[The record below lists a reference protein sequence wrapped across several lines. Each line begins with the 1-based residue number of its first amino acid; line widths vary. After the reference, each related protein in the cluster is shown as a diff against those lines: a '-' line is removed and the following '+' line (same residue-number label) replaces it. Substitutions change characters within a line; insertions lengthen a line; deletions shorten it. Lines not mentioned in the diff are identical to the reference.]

1 MQTTKLYLPLTL
13 FLCASG
19 ILLGGI
25 ALYSQQMSKTP
36 IISSIPKDANSPPPV
51 GEWNFNGSGV
61 NSVAGPSMTAV
72 GSAFFTSTGGVDGN
86 GYGETTTGNDSFQVN
101 DYSGIDLPQNF
112 TIEFWYRQATSNSPT
127 TQNLVSKG
135 TSPNSYN
142 YWVFVDGQGNV
153 KSGYTGF
160 STAYWHQTSNG
171 NSPLYNYWHY
181 IVFEKNSTMEWY
193 YIDAKLWDSE
203 AYTENALNISTPLVI
218 GGSSP
223 TTGPRVDFDLLKIFN
238 YTRTQSDVIST
249 YEQYM
254 PLASF
259 NYTLNTAVPNEN
271 VIFTDT
277 SSGGVSP
284 YTYLWQFGTWQYLN

>member
-36 IISSIPKDANSPPPV
+36 IISSIPKSANSPPPV

-101 DYSGIDLPQNF
+101 DYSGIDLPKILQLNF
-112 TIEFWYRQATSNSPT
+112 GIAKPRLIPQQLRTLLVKELLPIRITIGYLWMVKEMSR
-127 TQNLVSKG
+127 
-135 TSPNSYN
+135 
-142 YWVFVDGQGNV
+142 VDILASLLHIGIR
-153 KSGYTGF
+153 
-160 STAYWHQTSNG
+160 TSNG
-171 NSPLYNYWHY
+171 NSPSYNYWHY

-238 YTRTQSDVIST
+238 YTRTQSNVIST

-254 PLASF
+254 PLAK
-259 NYTLNTAVPNEN
+259 L
-271 VIFTDT
+271 
-277 SSGGVSP
+277 
-284 YTYLWQFGTWQYLN
+284 